1 MKQANNSR
9 QSCTVVSTDYMV
21 YKTGKIEATLAR
33 SREFKKSLSGKAEL
47 KSISTL
53 TLSHERAYSNSGT
66 FLAKVLNLS
75 HLNYSTK
82 LSTTSSSNTA
92 TKSLTQTMV
101 SILLLLFTCYFN
113 AFI

>member
-1 MKQANNSR
+1 M
-9 QSCTVVSTDYMV
+9 VVSTNYVV
-21 YKTGKIEATLAR
+21 YITGNMDATLAR
-33 SREFKKSLSGKAEL
+33 SRALIHSNSERAEL

-92 TKSLTQTMV
+92 TKSLTQLMV